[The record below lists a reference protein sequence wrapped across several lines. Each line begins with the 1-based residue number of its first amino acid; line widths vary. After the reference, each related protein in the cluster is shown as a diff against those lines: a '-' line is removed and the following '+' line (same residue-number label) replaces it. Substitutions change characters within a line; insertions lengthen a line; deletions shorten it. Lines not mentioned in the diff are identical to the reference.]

1 MHLKKIIEMIRTY
14 NNFLNVAVGVVGNS
28 IESRR
33 VEVLVDEAKSVAQ
46 WLDGCWKWKFVGQ
59 KVESYFDQVKW
70 SQNLSNLC
78 NDGN

>member
-1 MHLKKIIEMIRTY
+1 MHVKTVEIHINRTY

-46 WLDGCWKWKFVGQ
+46 WLDWC
-59 KVESYFDQVKW
+59 
-70 SQNLSNLC
+70 
-78 NDGN
+78 